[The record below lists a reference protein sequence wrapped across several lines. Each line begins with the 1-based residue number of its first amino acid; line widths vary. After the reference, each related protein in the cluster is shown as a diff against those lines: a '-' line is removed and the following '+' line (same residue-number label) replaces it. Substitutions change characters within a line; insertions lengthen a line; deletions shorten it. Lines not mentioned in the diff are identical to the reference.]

1 MQENS
6 EKVLN
11 QFPICIHLQKRIKN
25 INNMK
30 SKIIIIGLTLL
41 SGAFIGLKSTFNT
54 SVDEYNA
61 LLLENIE
68 ALAQEENEIE
78 KVICLGNGSIYCP
91 KDGKTGEHVK
101 YLGIRDKVSLS

>member
-1 MQENS
+1 
-6 EKVLN
+6 
-11 QFPICIHLQKRIKN
+11 
-25 INNMK
+25 MK
-30 SKIIIIGLTLL
+30 SKIIIIGLALL
-41 SGAFIGLKSTFNT
+41 SGVAINLRSLFNDP
-54 SVDEYNA
+54 VDEYNA

-101 YLGIRDKVSLS
+101 YLSIRDKVSLY